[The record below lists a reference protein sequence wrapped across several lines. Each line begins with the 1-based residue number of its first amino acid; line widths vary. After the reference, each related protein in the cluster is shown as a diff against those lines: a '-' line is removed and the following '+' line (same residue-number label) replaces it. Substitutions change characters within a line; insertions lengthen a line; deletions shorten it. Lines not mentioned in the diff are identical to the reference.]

1 MIFNQALS
9 TMDFQMKPHLCMSDV
24 KAGRCGISILSFP
37 FQKHSVLF
45 GPLQIV
51 CIHLWG
57 PTRTLEKVNPI
68 HHWPRIRFPICNGK
82 GQCRKVTAATSTYFV
97 NKNKTQNWKI
107 VSPFVLG
114 FGTVGFP
121 TRSMQNLFIFNY
133 KCIGLLVESDTYN
146 LKLMNWFLG
155 MFNAKGTHS
164 WVCWHCW
171 VVSAVM

>member
-1 MIFNQALS
+1 MEWYLTRRYPQWIFRWNHIFVCRMWKRADVASLS
-9 TMDFQMKPHLCMSDV
+9 Y
-24 KAGRCGISILSFP
+24 P
-37 FQKHSVLF
+37 FLFRSTAVLF

-114 FGTVGFP
+114 FETVGFR
-121 TRSMQNLFIFNY
+121 TRATQNFF
-133 KCIGLLVESDTYN
+133 
-146 LKLMNWFLG
+146 F
-155 MFNAKGTHS
+155 F
-164 WVCWHCW
+164 
-171 VVSAVM
+171 